1 MTCTHICCSVTKS
14 CLTPCDP
21 TDCSTPGFPALY
33 HLPEFAQTLVP
44 WVNDAIQPPY
54 SLSFPSPLAFDL
66 PQHRGIFQWVG
77 SSHQV
82 AKVLEI
88 QHQSFQWVFRV
99 DFLSGWLV
107 WSLCCQRELQEFS
120 LAPQC
125 ESINSSALSLLYSP
139 TLTSVHDYWKNHSF
153 DYVDLCWPSDV
164 HILTLQKKKKNSMHR
179 RSL

>member
-1 MTCTHICCSVTKS
+1 MSDSLWSHGLQHTRLPCPLPSPRVCSNS
-14 CLTPCDP
+14 CPLSQWCHP
-21 TDCSTPGFPALY
+21 T
-33 HLPEFAQTLVP
+33 TLF
-44 WVNDAIQPPY
+44 
-54 SLSFPSPLAFDL
+54 SFPSPLAIDL

-164 HILTLQKKKKNSMHR
+164 HILTLQKKKTECIEEPFNEKKIF
-179 RSL
+179 